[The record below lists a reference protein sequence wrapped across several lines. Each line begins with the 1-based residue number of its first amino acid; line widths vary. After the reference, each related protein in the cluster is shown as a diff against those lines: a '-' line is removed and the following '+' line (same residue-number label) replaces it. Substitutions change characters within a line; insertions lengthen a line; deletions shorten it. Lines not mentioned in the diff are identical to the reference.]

1 MRQPFGKAAREL
13 GGFGYWLSGFRLMWT
28 PGLRR
33 FTLIPLLINILLFAA
48 AGWLLV
54 SLAGDWLEGL
64 LPDWLDFLYW
74 LVLPIVVLGL
84 LLATFFTFTLV
95 ANLIAAPFNAVL
107 AARVEAHLTGQP
119 PAGDDQG
126 VLAGAVGAVI
136 SEIGRLLYLAAWAIP
151 LVILWFIPGLNL
163 LAPFAWFAF
172 SAWMMSLEYVD
183 NPAGNHGLS
192 FGEQRRRLRQRP
204 ALTLGFGSLMTL
216 MTMVPVANFLAMP
229 VGVCGATRM
238 WVEGFEGKAVR
249 RER

>member
-1 MRQPFGKAAREL
+1 MTTPLTRAAREM
-13 GGFGYWLSGFRLMWT
+13 GGLGYWLAGFRLMWT

-33 FTLIPLLINILLFAA
+33 FTVIPLLINTLLFAV
-48 AGWLLV
+48 AGWLL
-54 SLAGDWLEGL
+54 LDMADGWIEGL

-74 LVLPIVVLGL
+74 LLMPIVVLGL

-95 ANLIAAPFNAVL
+95 ANLIGAPFNAVL
-107 AARVEAHLTGQP
+107 AARVEEHLTGEP

-126 VLAGAVGAVI
+126 MLAGAVGALAGEV
-136 SEIGRLLYLAAWAIP
+136 GRLLYLAAWAIP

-192 FGEQRRRLRQRP
+192 FAEQRRRLRSRP

-238 WVEGFEGKAVR
+238 WVEGFEKKAVR
-249 RER
+249 DDG

>member
-1 MRQPFGKAAREL
+1 MNKPLARAAREM
-13 GGFGYWLSGFRLMWT
+13 GGLGYWLAGLRLMWQ

-33 FTLIPLLINILLFAA
+33 FTLIPLFINTLLFAL

-54 SLAGDWLEGL
+54 SMADGWVEGL

-74 LVLPIVVLGL
+74 LLMPIVVLGL

-95 ANLIAAPFNAVL
+95 ANLLAAPFNAVL
-107 AARVEAHLTGQP
+107 AAKVEAHLTGEAP
-119 PAGDDQG
+119 PDDG
-126 VLAGAVGAVI
+126 KGMIAGAVSAIGG
-136 SEIGRLLYLAAWAIP
+136 EIGRLLYLAAWAIP

-163 LAPFAWFAF
+163 LAPFAWFLF
-172 SAWMMSLEYVD
+172 SAWMMSLEYID

-192 FGEQRRRLRQRP
+192 FREQRKRLRQRP

-216 MTMVPVANFLAMP
+216 MTMVPVANFFAMP

-238 WVEGFEGKAVR
+238 WVEGFEKKEVR
-249 RER
+249 DKG

>member
-1 MRQPFGKAAREL
+1 MTSTRRTTPEL
-13 GGFGYWLSGFRLMWT
+13 GGIGYWIAGFRLMWT

-33 FTLIPLLINILLFAA
+33 FTLIPLLINILLFVL
-48 AGWLLV
+48 AGWMLLEY
-54 SLAGDWLEGL
+54 SGGWIDGL

-74 LVLPIVVLGL
+74 VLMPVLVLGL
-84 LLATFFTFTLV
+84 LLVTFFSFTLV

-107 AARVEAHLTGQP
+107 AARVEAHLTGEP
-119 PAGDDQG
+119 PRGDDAG
-126 VLAGAVGAVI
+126 MLAGAAQAFAGEV
-136 SEIGRLLYLAAWAIP
+136 GRLLYLAAWAIP
-151 LVILWFIPGLNL
+151 LLILWLIPGINL
-163 LAPFAWFAF
+163 VAPFAWFLF

-192 FGEQRRRLRQRP
+192 FREQRRRLRQRP

-238 WVEGFEGKAVR
+238 WVEGFDRGGR
-249 RER
+249 RQR

>member
-1 MRQPFGKAAREL
+1 MNQPLTRAAREM
-13 GGFGYWLSGFRLMWT
+13 GGLGYWLAGLRLMWQ

-33 FTLIPLLINILLFAA
+33 FTLIPLFINTLLFGL

-54 SLAGDWLEGL
+54 SSAGDWVEGL
-64 LPDWLDFLYW
+64 LPEWLDFLYW
-74 LVLPIVVLGL
+74 LLMPIVVLGL
-84 LLATFFTFTLV
+84 LLVTFFTFTLV

-107 AARVEAHLTGQP
+107 AARVEAHLTGRSP
-119 PAGDDQG
+119 PEDDQG
-126 VLAGAVGAVI
+126 LIADAVGAI
-136 SEIGRLLYLAAWAIP
+136 ASEVGRLLYLAAWAIP

-163 LAPFAWFAF
+163 IAPFAWFIF
-172 SAWMMSLEYVD
+172 SAWMMSLEYID

-192 FGEQRRRLRQRP
+192 FREQRRCLRQRP

-249 RER
+249 RES

>member
-1 MRQPFGKAAREL
+1 VWQ
-13 GGFGYWLSGFRLMWT
+13 

-33 FTLIPLLINILLFAA
+33 FTLIPLLINTLLFAL
-48 AGWLLV
+48 AGWLLL
-54 SLAGDWLEGL
+54 SLAGDWVEGL

-74 LVLPIVVLGL
+74 VLMPIVLLGL
-84 LLATFFTFTLV
+84 LLATFFSFTLV

-126 VLAGAVGAVI
+126 AIAGAVGAVAG
-136 SEIGRLLYLAAWAIP
+136 EVGRLLYLAGWAIP

-172 SAWMMSLEYVD
+172 SAWMMSLEYID

-192 FGEQRRRLRQRP
+192 FAEQRRRLRQRP
-204 ALTLGFGSLMTL
+204 ALTFGFGSLMTL
-216 MTMVPVANFLAMP
+216 MTMVPVANFFAMP

-238 WVEGFEGKAVR
+238 WIEGFEGKAVR
-249 RER
+249 REG